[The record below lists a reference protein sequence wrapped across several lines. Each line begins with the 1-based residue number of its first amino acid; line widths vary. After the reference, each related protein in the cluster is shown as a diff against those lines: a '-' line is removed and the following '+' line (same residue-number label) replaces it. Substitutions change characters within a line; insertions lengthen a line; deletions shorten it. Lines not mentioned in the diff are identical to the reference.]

1 MMIRNA
7 VAPLVAM
14 LVSRAAT
21 PAYVKR
27 AIPSA
32 MRVRARSMAP
42 LRICGPGTSTMQ
54 GQKATSVAACD
65 SWKRLAAAATT
76 PAINAAQSGWIGGLL
91 LTPDSQRRTS
101 APMAALAA
109 ISSRLFA
116 SSVPKMTPSEA
127 APMAANKVKRGVEAG
142 GSRAAD
148 SSADC
153 AASADN
159 YRGRSDR
166 SPS

>member
-1 MMIRNA
+1 
-7 VAPLVAM
+7 
-14 LVSRAAT
+14 
-21 PAYVKR
+21 
-27 AIPSA
+27 
-32 MRVRARSMAP
+32 
-42 LRICGPGTSTMQ
+42 MQ

-76 PAINAAQSGWIGGLL
+76 PAISAAQSGWISGLL
-91 LTPDSQRRTS
+91 LKPENQRRTS

-109 ISSRLFA
+109 ISSRLVA

-142 GSRAAD
+142 GSRPAD

-159 YRGRSDR
+159 V
-166 SPS
+166 PWQT